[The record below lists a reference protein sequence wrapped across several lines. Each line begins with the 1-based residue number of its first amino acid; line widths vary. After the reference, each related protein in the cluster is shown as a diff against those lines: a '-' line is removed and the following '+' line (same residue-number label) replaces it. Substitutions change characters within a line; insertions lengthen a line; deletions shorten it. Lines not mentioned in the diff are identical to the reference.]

1 MEKDRLITEAPVL
14 QVAAEITAVTAGFS
28 HSCQKTA
35 LMAVVPVPVVSG
47 GMAVLQEMGTA
58 AMALGREKPENSEP
72 NANLQM
78 QSQHRSKIL
87 CFYGVYDE

>member
-1 MEKDRLITEAPVL
+1 MRCRVDGRIEMGVEKDRLITEAPVL

-72 NANLQM
+72 NAN
-78 QSQHRSKIL
+78 
-87 CFYGVYDE
+87 

>member
-1 MEKDRLITEAPVL
+1 MGVEKDRLITEAPVL

-35 LMAVVPVPVVSG
+35 RMAVVSG
-47 GMAVLQEMGTA
+47 GMAVLQEMGMA

-72 NANLQM
+72 NAN
-78 QSQHRSKIL
+78 
-87 CFYGVYDE
+87 

>member
-1 MEKDRLITEAPVL
+1 MGVEKDRLITEAPVL

-35 LMAVVPVPVVSG
+35 LMAVVPVPVVPVPVVSG

-72 NANLQM
+72 NAN
-78 QSQHRSKIL
+78 
-87 CFYGVYDE
+87 